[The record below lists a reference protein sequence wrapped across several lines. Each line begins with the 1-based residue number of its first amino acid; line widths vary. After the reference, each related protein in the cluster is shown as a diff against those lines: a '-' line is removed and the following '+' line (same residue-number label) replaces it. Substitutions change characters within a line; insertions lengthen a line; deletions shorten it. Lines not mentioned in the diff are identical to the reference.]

1 MELNSEFVVAAP
13 IDEVWNLL
21 NDVERI
27 APCIPGFQLQE
38 IEGNEYRGLMKVRV
52 GAVVTEYRST
62 VQFVEQDASAHRT
75 VMRGSGRET
84 KGQGSVDAT
93 ITSTLSAEGDRTRTT
108 VVTSLNVTG
117 RVAQFGRGILAD
129 VSNKL
134 VNQFVECLESRFF

>member
-1 MELNSEFVVAAP
+1 VELNSEFVVAAA
-13 IDEVWNLL
+13 IDEVWSLL
-21 NDVERI
+21 TDVERI

-38 IEGNEYRGLMKVRV
+38 IEGNEYRGLMKVKV
-52 GAVVTEYRST
+52 GAVVTEYRAS
-62 VQFVEQDASAHRT
+62 VEFVEQDASAHRA

-93 ITSTLSAEGDRTRTT
+93 ITSTLSPDGDRTRATM
-108 VVTSLNVTG
+108 VTSVNVTG

-134 VNQFVECLESRFF
+134 VGQFVECLESRFL

>member
-1 MELNSEFVVAAP
+1 MELNNEFVVAAP
-13 IDEVWNLL
+13 IDNVWNLL

-38 IEGNEYRGLMKVRV
+38 IEGNQYRGLMKVRV

-62 VQFVEQDASAHRT
+62 VEFVEQDTSAYRT

-108 VVTSLNVTG
+108 IVASLNVTG

-129 VSNKL
+129 VSKKL
-134 VNQFVECLESRFF
+134 VSQFVQCLESRFL